1 MHLHERGA
9 TYAPPM
15 PAILLPDPLVTADE
29 LNEFLHS
36 AFPGAP
42 RGYGVEAVTDGGV
55 RLRMPLES
63 LQGRPGG
70 TVSGPTMMSL
80 ADAAAWLATLS
91 RIGIV
96 PLAVT
101 SNLTINFLAK
111 PQLGAD
117 LLADAELLR
126 LGARSSVTDVRIW
139 SGDGG
144 PLVAQA
150 SVGYSIP
157 S

>member
-1 MHLHERGA
+1 MPG
-9 TYAPPM
+9 PP
-15 PAILLPDPLVTADE
+15 LPDPTVGADE
-29 LNEFLHS
+29 LNAFLRE

-42 RGYGVEAVTDGGV
+42 RGYGVEAVTATGV
-55 RLRMPLES
+55 RLRMPVES

-91 RIGIV
+91 RVGIV

-111 PQLGAD
+111 PVLEAD
-117 LLADAELLR
+117 LWADAELLR
-126 LGARSSVTDVRIW
+126 LGARSSVTDVRIR
-139 SGDGG
+139 SGVDG

-157 S
+157 A

>member
-1 MHLHERGA
+1 VRN
-9 TYAPPM
+9 
-15 PAILLPDPLVTADE
+15 LPEPVVSVDE
-29 LNEFLHS
+29 LNAFLHD

-42 RGYGVEAVTDGGV
+42 RGYGVERVTDAGV
-55 RLRMPLES
+55 RLRMPVTDAN
-63 LQGRPGG
+63 GRPGG

-111 PQLGAD
+111 PSLDAD
-117 LLADAELLR
+117 LYADAELLR
-126 LGARSSVTDVRIW
+126 LGARSSVTDVRIT
-139 SGDGG
+139 SGTDG

-157 S
+157 A

>member
-1 MHLHERGA
+1 
-9 TYAPPM
+9 M
-15 PAILLPDPLVTADE
+15 PVRPRLPDPVVTAEE
-29 LNEFLHS
+29 LNAFLHD
-36 AFPGAP
+36 AFPEAP
-42 RGYGVEAVTDGGV
+42 RGYGVAAVTDEGV
-55 RLRMPLES
+55 RLRQPVVA

-101 SNLTINFLAK
+101 SNLTIHFLAK
-111 PQLGAD
+111 PALDVD
-117 LLADAELLR
+117 LLAEASLLR
-126 LGARSSVTDVRIW
+126 LGARSSVTDVRIA
-139 SGDGG
+139 SGEDG
-144 PLVAQA
+144 PIVAAA

-157 S
+157 A

>member
-1 MHLHERGA
+1 MG
-9 TYAPPM
+9 PPVLT
-15 PAILLPDPLVTADE
+15 PQE
-29 LNEFLHS
+29 LNDFLHD

-55 RLRMPLES
+55 QLRMPVVS

-101 SNLTINFLAK
+101 STLTIHFLAK
-111 PQLGAD
+111 PALDAD
-117 LLADAELLR
+117 LFAEAELLR
-126 LGARSSVTDVRIW
+126 LGARSSVTDVRITA
-139 SGDGG
+139 SPDG

-157 S
+157 V

>member
-1 MHLHERGA
+1 MA
-9 TYAPPM
+9 AP
-15 PAILLPDPLVTADE
+15 LLTPDE
-29 LNEFLHS
+29 LNEFLHD

-42 RGYGVEAVTDGGV
+42 RGYGVEAVTDAGV
-55 RLRMPLES
+55 RLRMPVGFA
-63 LQGRPGG
+63 QGRPGG

-101 SNLTINFLAK
+101 SNLTIHFLAK
-111 PQLGAD
+111 PALDAD
-117 LLADAELLR
+117 LFAEAELLR
-126 LGARSSVTDVRIW
+126 LGARSSVTDVRIT
-139 SGDGG
+139 SGSDGG
-144 PLVAQA
+144 GVLVAQA

-157 S
+157 A

>member
-1 MHLHERGA
+1 MNRRRPHTLRRV
-9 TYAPPM
+9 P
-15 PAILLPDPLVTADE
+15 LRLPDPVVTADE
-29 LNEFLHS
+29 LNTFLQGS
-36 AFPGAP
+36 FPGAP
-42 RGYGVEAVTDGGV
+42 RGYGVEQVTEAGA
-55 RLRMPLES
+55 RLRMPIGS

-91 RIGIV
+91 RVGIV

-111 PQLGAD
+111 PALDAD
-117 LLADAELLR
+117 LIADAELLR
-126 LGARSSVTDVRIW
+126 LGARSSVTDVRIT
-139 SGDGG
+139 SGGT
-144 PLVAQA
+144 LVAQA

-157 S
+157 T

>member
-1 MHLHERGA
+1 V
-9 TYAPPM
+9 T
-15 PAILLPDPLVTADE
+15 PDAVLTADE
-29 LNEFLHS
+29 LNAFLHD

-42 RGYGVEAVTDGGV
+42 RGYGVEATTAGGV
-55 RLRMPLES
+55 RLRLPVTDAN
-63 LQGRPGG
+63 GRPGG

-80 ADAAAWLATLS
+80 ADAAAWMATLS

-111 PQLGAD
+111 PRLDAD
-117 LLADAELLR
+117 LYAEAELLR
-126 LGARSSVTDVRIW
+126 LGARSSVTDVRIT
-139 SGDGG
+139 SGTDG

-157 S
+157 A

>member
-1 MHLHERGA
+1 
-9 TYAPPM
+9 M
-15 PAILLPDPLVTADE
+15 PAILLPNPLVTADE

-42 RGYGVEAVTDGGV
+42 RGYGVEEVTDGGV
-55 RLRMPLES
+55 RLRMPVGEAN
-63 LQGRPGG
+63 GRPGG

-111 PQLGAD
+111 PSLEAD

-126 LGARSSVTDVRIW
+126 LGARSSVTDVRIT
-139 SGDGG
+139 SGAGG

-157 S
+157 A

>member
-1 MHLHERGA
+1 
-9 TYAPPM
+9 M
-15 PAILLPDPLVTADE
+15 PALPAPIVTANE
-29 LNEFLHS
+29 LNDFLHG

-42 RGYGVEAVTDGGV
+42 RGYGVERVTDVGV
-55 RLRMPLES
+55 RLRMPVEHA
-63 LQGRPGG
+63 QGRPGG

-101 SNLTINFLAK
+101 SNLTIHFLAK
-111 PQLGAD
+111 PGLDAD
-117 LLADAELLR
+117 LHADAELLR
-126 LGARSSVTDVRIW
+126 LGARSSVTDVRVT
-139 SGDGG
+139 SGEGAL
-144 PLVAQA
+144 LVAQA

-157 S
+157 AEV

>member
-1 MHLHERGA
+1 MPG
-9 TYAPPM
+9 PP
-15 PAILLPDPLVTADE
+15 LPDPTVDADE
-29 LNEFLHS
+29 LNAFLRE

-42 RGYGVEAVTDGGV
+42 RGYGVEAVTAPGG
-55 RLRMPLES
+55 RLRMPVES
-63 LQGRPGG
+63 LPGRPGG

-91 RIGIV
+91 RVGIV

-101 SNLTINFLAK
+101 SNLTINVRAK
-111 PQLGAD
+111 PVLEAD
-117 LLADAELLR
+117 LWADAELLR
-126 LGARSSVTDVRIW
+126 LGARSSVTDVRIR
-139 SGDGG
+139 SGVDG

-157 S
+157 A

>member
-1 MHLHERGA
+1 VIGDAVVGA
-9 TYAPPM
+9 G
-15 PAILLPDPLVTADE
+15 E
-29 LNEFLHS
+29 LNEFLHA

-42 RGYGVEAVTDGGV
+42 RGYGVEVVTDRGV
-55 RLRMPLES
+55 RLRMPVGD
-63 LQGRPGG
+63 QHGRPGG

-101 SNLTINFLAK
+101 SNLTIHFLHK
-111 PQLGAD
+111 PELGVD
-117 LLADAELLR
+117 LYADAELLR
-126 LGARSSVTDVRIW
+126 LGARSSVTDVRIT
-139 SGDGG
+139 SGIDG
-144 PLVAQA
+144 PMVAAA

-157 S
+157 A

>member
-1 MHLHERGA
+1 M
-9 TYAPPM
+9 TVPP
-15 PAILLPDPLVTADE
+15 AVVTADE
-29 LNEFLHS
+29 LNEFLRD

-42 RGYGVEAVTDGGV
+42 RGYGIEAVTELGV
-55 RLRMPLES
+55 RLRAPIGPEN
-63 LQGRPGG
+63 QRPGG

-80 ADAAAWLATLS
+80 ADAGAWFATLS
-91 RIGIV
+91 RVGIV

-101 SNLTINFLAK
+101 STLTINFLHK
-111 PQLGAD
+111 PELVD
-117 LLADAELLR
+117 LVADAELLR
-126 LGARSSVTDVRIW
+126 LGARSSLTEVRIF

-150 SVGYSIP
+150 TVGYSIP

>member
-1 MHLHERGA
+1 
-9 TYAPPM
+9 M
-15 PAILLPDPLVTADE
+15 PV
-29 LNEFLHS
+29 
-36 AFPGAP
+36 G
-42 RGYGVEAVTDGGV
+42 
-55 RLRMPLES
+55 S

-101 SNLTINFLAK
+101 STLTIHFLAK
-111 PQLGAD
+111 PALDAD
-117 LLADAELLR
+117 LFAEAELLR
-126 LGARSSVTDVRIW
+126 LGARSSVTDVRIT
-139 SGDGG
+139 SGLDG

-157 S
+157 V

>member
-1 MHLHERGA
+1 
-9 TYAPPM
+9 M
-15 PAILLPDPLVTADE
+15 PAILLPNPLVTADE

-42 RGYGVEAVTDGGV
+42 RGYGVEEVTDGGV
-55 RLRMPLES
+55 RLRMPVDEAN
-63 LQGRPGG
+63 GRPGG

-111 PQLGAD
+111 PNLDAD
-117 LLADAELLR
+117 LFADAELLR
-126 LGARSSVTDVRIW
+126 LGARSSVTDVRIT
-139 SGDGG
+139 SGTDG

-157 S
+157 T

>member
-1 MHLHERGA
+1 VSV
-9 TYAPPM
+9 PV
-15 PAILLPDPLVTADE
+15 PDPVVTADE
-29 LNEFLHS
+29 LNAFLHD

-42 RGYGVEAVTDGGV
+42 RGYGVERITEVGV
-55 RLRMPLES
+55 RLRMPVTDAN
-63 LQGRPGG
+63 GRPGG

-111 PQLGAD
+111 PTLDAD
-117 LLADAELLR
+117 LYAEAELLR
-126 LGARSSVTDVRIW
+126 LGARSSVTDVRIT
-139 SGDGG
+139 SGPDG

-150 SVGYSIP
+150 GVGYSIP
-157 S
+157 A

>member
-1 MHLHERGA
+1 MRVHESRSVP
-9 TYAPPM
+9 TVAPLPP
-15 PAILLPDPLVTADE
+15 PAVSADQ
-29 LNEFLHS
+29 LNEFLHD

-42 RGYGVEAVTDGGV
+42 RGYGVEVVTEAGV
-55 RLRMPLES
+55 RLRMPVEAAN
-63 LQGRPGG
+63 GRPGG

-80 ADAAAWLATLS
+80 ADAAAWMATLS
-91 RIGIV
+91 RVGIV

-111 PQLGAD
+111 PALDTD
-117 LLADAELLR
+117 LVADAELLR
-126 LGARSSVTDVRIW
+126 LGSRSSVTDVRIT
-139 SGDGG
+139 SGAGG

-157 S
+157 A

>member
-1 MHLHERGA
+1 MSGPSL
-9 TYAPPM
+9 PS
-15 PAILLPDPLVTADE
+15 PAVTAEE
-29 LNEFLHS
+29 LNTFLHQ

-42 RGYGVEAVTDGGV
+42 RGYGVEVVTDGGV
-55 RLRMPLES
+55 RLRMPVTDAN
-63 LQGRPGG
+63 GRPGG

-91 RIGIV
+91 RVGIV

-101 SNLTINFLAK
+101 SNLTIHFLAK
-111 PQLGAD
+111 PSLDAD
-117 LLADAELLR
+117 LVAEAELLR
-126 LGARSSVTDVRIW
+126 LGARSSVTDVRIT
-139 SGDGG
+139 SGDEG
-144 PLVAQA
+144 PLVASA

>member
-1 MHLHERGA
+1 MG
-9 TYAPPM
+9 
-15 PAILLPDPLVTADE
+15 PAVVTADE
-29 LNEFLHS
+29 LNAFLHD

-42 RGYGVEAVTDGGV
+42 RGYGVSEVTAGGV
-55 RLRMPLES
+55 RLRMPVTDAH
-63 LQGRPGG
+63 GRPGG

-101 SNLTINFLAK
+101 SNLTIHFLAK
-111 PQLGAD
+111 PGLDTD
-117 LLADAELLR
+117 LFADAELLR
-126 LGARSSVTDVRIW
+126 LGARSSVTDVRIT
-139 SGDGG
+139 SGAGG
-144 PLVAQA
+144 PLVAAA

-157 S
+157 AG

>member
-1 MHLHERGA
+1 VL
-9 TYAPPM
+9 PP
-15 PAILLPDPLVTADE
+15 PTVTVEE
-29 LNEFLHS
+29 LNEFLGQ

-42 RGYGVEAVTDGGV
+42 RGYGVEALTDAGA
-55 RLRMPLES
+55 RLRMPVAS

-91 RIGIV
+91 RVGIV

-111 PQLGAD
+111 PRLDAD

-126 LGARSSVTDVRIW
+126 LGARSSVTDVRIT
-139 SGDGG
+139 SGDT
-144 PLVAQA
+144 LVAQA

-157 S
+157 V

>member
-1 MHLHERGA
+1 MRVHESRSVPA
-9 TYAPPM
+9 VAPLPP
-15 PAILLPDPLVTADE
+15 PAVSADQ
-29 LNEFLHS
+29 LNAFLHD

-42 RGYGVEAVTDGGV
+42 RGYGVEAVTPAGV
-55 RLRMPLES
+55 RLRMPVGAAN
-63 LQGRPGG
+63 GRPGG

-80 ADAAAWLATLS
+80 ADAAAWMATLS
-91 RIGIV
+91 RVGIV

-111 PQLGAD
+111 PSLEDD
-117 LLADAELLR
+117 LFADAELLR
-126 LGARSSVTDVRIW
+126 LGGRSSVTDVRIT
-139 SGDGG
+139 SGADG

-157 S
+157 A

>member
-1 MHLHERGA
+1 ML
-9 TYAPPM
+9 PP
-15 PAILLPDPLVTADE
+15 PVLTPQE
-29 LNEFLHS
+29 LNDFLLA

-55 RLRMPLES
+55 RLRMPVDS

-101 SNLTINFLAK
+101 STLTIHFLAK
-111 PQLGAD
+111 PVLDSD
-117 LLADAELLR
+117 LFAEASLLR
-126 LGARSSVTDVRIW
+126 LGGRSSVTDVRIT
-139 SGDGG
+139 SGGDG

>member
-1 MHLHERGA
+1 MNRRA
-9 TYAPPM
+9 SAYALAVLPP
-15 PAILLPDPLVTADE
+15 PVVTADE
-29 LNEFLHS
+29 LNDFLRE

-42 RGYGVEAVTDGGV
+42 RGYGVEEVTGAGA
-55 RLRMPLES
+55 RLRMPVES

-91 RIGIV
+91 RVGIV

-111 PQLGAD
+111 PALGQD
-117 LLADAELLR
+117 LYADAELLR
-126 LGARSSVTDVRIW
+126 LGARSSVTDVRII
-139 SGDGG
+139 SGDT
-144 PLVAQA
+144 LVAQA

-157 S
+157 A

>member
-1 MHLHERGA
+1 MR
-9 TYAPPM
+9 PPVLT
-15 PAILLPDPLVTADE
+15 PDE
-29 LNEFLHS
+29 LNEFLHG

-42 RGYGVEAVTDGGV
+42 RGYGVEAVTDAGV
-55 RLRMPLES
+55 RLRMPVGFA
-63 LQGRPGG
+63 QGRPGG

-101 SNLTINFLAK
+101 STLTINFLAK
-111 PQLGAD
+111 PALDAD
-117 LLADAELLR
+117 LFADAELLR
-126 LGARSSVTDVRIW
+126 LGARSSVTDVRIT
-139 SGDGG
+139 SGTDGL
-144 PLVAQA
+144 LVAQS

-157 S
+157 A

>member
-1 MHLHERGA
+1 
-9 TYAPPM
+9 M
-15 PAILLPDPLVTADE
+15 PLLLPDPVVTATQ
-29 LNEFLHS
+29 LNEFLHD

-42 RGYGVEAVTDGGV
+42 RGYGVESVTDAGV
-55 RLRMPLES
+55 RLRMPVGMA
-63 LQGRPGG
+63 QGRPGG

-101 SNLTINFLAK
+101 STLTIHFLAK
-111 PQLGAD
+111 PALDAD
-117 LLADAELLR
+117 LFAEAELLR
-126 LGARSSVTDVRIW
+126 LGARSSVTDVRIT
-139 SGDGG
+139 SGDTGL
-144 PLVAQA
+144 LVAQA

-157 S
+157 A